1 MAELVG
7 FGQRAEIAAG
17 ELISYRKGDHEF
29 IHQKG
34 SPGWRSSDTEMFP
47 VIGPTAEANF
57 KVKTPKGAAIQDQ
70 HGLLRELTYIEALR
84 SETKISFS
92 KKYSANTAVKNS
104 KYPNKSS
111 AENLIWP
118 YSFEFQKNYEL
129 KEEGLEITFE
139 ISAEEGMPFML
150 GYHPA
155 FKLHTQRV
163 SVIPEKTEN
172 AISLA
177 AIKAVGSRAYQVPN
191 CESIRLQDKQE
202 LKIRTEG
209 FGHFM
214 LWTEVD
220 NMVCIEPITFYPY
233 AVPQSNLHDGFMH
246 LNDKTPVFKVF
257 LCPISN

>member
-1 MAELVG
+1 
-7 FGQRAEIAAG
+7 
-17 ELISYRKGDHEF
+17 
-29 IHQKG
+29 
-34 SPGWRSSDTEMFP
+34 MFP
-47 VIGPTAEANF
+47 IIGPTAEANF
-57 KVKTPKGAAIQDQ
+57 EVKTPKGVAIQDQ
-70 HGLLRELTYIEALR
+70 HGLLRELTYIEVLR
-84 SETKISFS
+84 SETKLSFN

-118 YSFEFQKNYEL
+118 YSFEFQKHYEI
-129 KEEGLEITFE
+129 KKEGLAITFK
-139 ISAEEGMPFML
+139 IIAEESMPFML

-155 FKLHTQRV
+155 FKLHTQNV
-163 SVIPEKTEN
+163 NVIPEKTKDP
-172 AISLA
+172 ISLS

-191 CESIRLQDKQE
+191 CESIRLQDERE
-202 LKIRTEG
+202 LQIRTEG

-233 AVPQSNLHDGFMH
+233 AVPQSSLHSGFMP
-246 LNDKTPVFKVF
+246 LNNKTPVFKVL